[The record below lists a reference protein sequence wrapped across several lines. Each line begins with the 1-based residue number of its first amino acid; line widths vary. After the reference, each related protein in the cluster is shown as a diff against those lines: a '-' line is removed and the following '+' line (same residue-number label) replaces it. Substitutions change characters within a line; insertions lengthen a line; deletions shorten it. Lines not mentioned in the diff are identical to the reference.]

1 MAYVPPDQRAQLSA
15 QKDEQ
20 KKQMWG
26 NVLKGAVMGSY
37 LDDKVAKPLLGVG
50 LTAYL
55 ISQFLN
61 RGKDKEAN
69 AAYGALLNK
78 NGNAPTQ
85 ITGAAV
91 VGNAPANYINDQA
104 NLAIAQQMAGWNGAP
119 TQAAQQGVQNAQDAL
134 AADNYYSPWLNQ
146 NQNAL
151 GGLGQFAQPQTNGG
165 ILSGVLGQYAP
176 NANAATDAV
185 TAAANAAAT
194 ATPQQLATFDEFMK
208 KPTISFG
215 R

>member
-104 NLAIAQQMAGWNGAP
+104 NLAIEQQMAGWNGAP
-119 TQAAQQGVQNAQDAL
+119 TQAAQHGVQNAQDAL
-134 AADNYYSPWLNQ
+134 AADTYYAPWLNQ
-146 NQNAL
+146 NQNVL
-151 GGLGQFAQPQTNGG
+151 GCLGQFSQPQTNDG

-176 NANAATDAV
+176 NANAATDAA
-185 TAAANAAAT
+185 TAATNAAAT
-194 ATPQQLATFDEFMK
+194 ATPEQLATYNEFMR
-208 KPTISFG
+208 KPTLKM
-215 R
+215 